1 VILRNAAR
9 GQALIETIVAVLLLV
24 PLLIATIDLWRR
36 QAAIQSVQS
45 SARAGVLAFHHGV
58 DVEAYAARPDGR
70 VSGSEVTVIA
80 TPQPSAAQTAE
91 EWAFGLLVPAQV
103 IGVGQFDLARDQA
116 RNARSTARLSE
127 GPALQW
133 LRAGSSPTFQAE
145 LSILVDDWQADNAET
160 VRRRTAA
167 LSSAGR
173 IAEWR
178 TPLELMAAP
187 MRLFEPA
194 VARLCLGRIE
204 PDIVPTDR
212 LTGSSRGMS
221 DLRTQPC

>member
-1 VILRNAAR
+1 MILRNAGR
-9 GQALIETIVAVLLLV
+9 GQALIETLVAVLLLV

-45 SARAGVLAFHHGV
+45 SARAGVLASHHGV
-58 DVEAYAARPDGR
+58 DVEAYAARPDGP

-91 EWAFGLLVPAQV
+91 EWAFGLLVPDQV

-167 LSSAGR
+167 ISSAGR
-173 IAEWR
+173 IAAWG
-178 TPLELMAAP
+178 TPLELMATP
-187 MRLFEPA
+187 LRLFEPA
-194 VARLCLGRIE
+194 IARLCLGRIE

-212 LTGSSRGMS
+212 LTGIRPGMS

>member
-127 GPALQW
+127 GHALQW
-133 LRAGSSPTFQAE
+133 LRAGPSPTFQAE

-212 LTGSSRGMS
+212 LTGSRRGMS

>member
-9 GQALIETIVAVLLLV
+9 GQALIETLVAVLLLA

-45 SARAGVLAFHHGV
+45 AARAGVLASHHGV
-58 DVEAYAARPDGR
+58 DVESYAVRPDGR
-70 VSGSEVTVIA
+70 VSGSEVTVIEA
-80 TPQPSAAQTAE
+80 PQPPAAQTTE
-91 EWAFGLLVPAQV
+91 DWAFGLLVPAQV

-133 LRAGSSPTFQAE
+133 LRAGRSPTFQAE

-212 LTGSSRGMS
+212 LTGSRRGMS

>member
-1 VILRNAAR
+1 
-9 GQALIETIVAVLLLV
+9 
-24 PLLIATIDLWRR
+24 
-36 QAAIQSVQS
+36 
-45 SARAGVLAFHHGV
+45 
-58 DVEAYAARPDGR
+58 
-70 VSGSEVTVIA
+70 
-80 TPQPSAAQTAE
+80 
-91 EWAFGLLVPAQV
+91 V

-116 RNARSTARLSE
+116 RNARSTARLNE

-133 LRAGSSPTFQAE
+133 LRAGRSPTFQAE

-173 IAEWR
+173 IAAWR

-194 VARLCLGRIE
+194 VARLCLGRID

-212 LTGSSRGMS
+212 LTGSRRGMS

>member
-1 VILRNAAR
+1 MMSRQSAR
-9 GQALIETIVAVLLLV
+9 GQALTETLVAILLLA
-24 PLLIATIDLWRR
+24 PLLIATIDLWQR
-36 QAAIQSVQS
+36 QTAIQSVQS
-45 SARAGVLAFHHGV
+45 SARAGVLAAHHGV
-58 DVEAYAARPDGR
+58 DIDAYAARPDGR
-70 VSGSEVTVIA
+70 VRGSEVTVIA
-80 TPQPSAAQTAE
+80 AAQPSAARTTE
-91 EWAFGLLVPAQV
+91 DWAFGLLLPAQV

-116 RNARSTARLSE
+116 RNARSTARLNE

-133 LRAGSSPTFQAE
+133 LRAGRSPTFQAE
-145 LSILVDDWQADNAET
+145 LSILVDDWQAYDAET

-173 IAEWR
+173 LAAWR
-178 TPLELMAAP
+178 TPLEIMAAP

-194 VARLCLGRIE
+194 VARLCLGRID

-212 LTGSSRGMS
+212 LTGSRRGMS